1 MGVRPT
7 SDRVKEA
14 LFNIL
19 GNSVLDCNFLDL
31 FAGSGNIGI
40 EALSRG
46 AADVVF
52 VEINGKVLH
61 IIRENLCVAG
71 FAGKIRLIHGEVTTV
86 LSRLGIENKLFDI
99 IFLDPP
105 YLKDYETGTLAGIV
119 RHKLLQADGMV
130 VVESNKNY
138 RLPRNIEELEMVRQ
152 EKYGDTFLSF
162 YRYQVNAGE
171 GN

>member
-1 MGVRPT
+1 MAVRPT

-19 GNSVLDCNFLDL
+19 GDSVPDCSFLDL

-46 AADVVF
+46 AAGVVF
-52 VEINGKVLH
+52 VEINDKVLH
-61 IIRENLCVAG
+61 IIRENLRITG
-71 FAGKIRLIHGEVTTV
+71 FDGQARVIRGEAAAVI
-86 LSRLGIENKLFDI
+86 SRLGGENQEFDI

-105 YLKDYETGTLAGIV
+105 YLKDYETETLAGIA
-119 RHKLLQADGMV
+119 RHKLLKPGGKV
-130 VVESNKNY
+130 VVESSKDHS
-138 RLPRNIEELEMVRQ
+138 LPRMVEDLEIIRQ
-152 EKYGDTFLSF
+152 EKYGDTMLSF
-162 YRYQVNAGE
+162 YQYTVTAGE